1 MCLQYLGIKLAPA
14 VGRRGNSA
22 CRQKKS
28 FAMWSRLLSMREKAG
43 KEGID
48 DIGQTS
54 DTRAGLNLDGASVS
68 DVLFPRA
75 LAESPQWGG
84 PDAFVGHLL
93 SSCRLQW
100 RGSTTFYGKGQLS
113 ERERAF
119 EGGLLLQTAIFT
131 LLPSAAEAKIC
142 HTFCGHQT
150 HA

>member
-1 MCLQYLGIKLAPA
+1 MTLFLPKISRRADATMCLQYLGIKLAPA

-75 LAESPQWGG
+75 LAESPQWDG

-113 ERERAF
+113 ERVWAF
-119 EGGLLLQTAIFT
+119 EGGISLAN
-131 LLPSAAEAKIC
+131 
-142 HTFCGHQT
+142 GHF
-150 HA
+150 